1 MYTYFVRLAGIML
14 LLLGLTGVVKAQV
27 SWTDTLQVRIAD
39 GTTGALKPAISGG
52 NLVFTIEVMRPND
65 DWNGGDYTL
74 GDADLYFNFNPAAF
88 PNAFKGVGNPVFTP
102 ASGINISNSDPD
114 VALWGEARY
123 WAGRMQVAL
132 RMKNTGNPTKF
143 VNLTQ
148 NTWIQLGTVS
158 WPCDGNYANLGVVW
172 DKPATGLMTKT
183 GNPIIDTLMGDI
195 KKNPD
200 PVLQILHDTV
210 YPNPVCAGGNVT
222 FVCTAESSGTDLKFL
237 WQQKAKGASNW
248 TPITGNPVNSGSTGP
263 GLGGLYIFKIT
274 GIGDTLTI
282 QNVPNAL
289 DGYSFRCTAEDLT
302 LASEPKKKIGREHKL
317 NIRDSIRVFLSRDK
331 DQLRTTRDTVTQ
343 CSNTNVNIRFNFYG
357 AGAETINDIDSV
369 YYTYIYWNAA
379 SQPTEKTVGF
389 AKGDFTSATIPGK
402 NIFYATLPASGVGG
416 YELREV
422 HTSRCNNAA
431 IATQYDTLYIKEGD
445 HTDLPEVTVKVNET
459 KVVDANYDAL
469 GGTPTG
475 IITAKG
481 TITWDKP
488 GTSVSYKAPATP
500 CTDTIFYTIT
510 DKECNLTREV
520 NVINDQYLSLK
531 VLLEGPYRGLD
542 KFGAD
547 TMRCI
552 KPNIFPTDYRGL
564 VSPYDNKLAIAAL
577 PRLTKGTICDWI
589 YVKIRDGVKG
599 NYVDSVSAFLRQDG
613 VVCDTAGKPYLTFSK
628 LPKNAY
634 YIVVEHRSHLPI
646 MSAKAITLSSN
657 NNMDNFIV
665 SGGTDFTKIVNVY
678 DGAVGKVNEPL
689 KKFKEG
695 LYYMYAGYLQ
705 NKGRKPDVIT
715 NDDYAWLFKTM
726 KSNGGLGYHL
736 SDVTFDGFITNDD
749 VTSVANNVKRNIQGK
764 FW

>member
-1 MYTYFVRLAGIML
+1 MYTYFVRLTGIML
-14 LLLGLTGVVKAQV
+14 LLLGLTGVAEAQTA
-27 SWTDTLQVRIAD
+27 WTDTLQVRIAD
-39 GTTGALKPAISGG
+39 GTTGAPKPAITDGK
-52 NLVFTIEVMRPND
+52 LVFTIEVMRPNA
-65 DWNGGDYTL
+65 DWNGGDVEL
-74 GDADLYFNFNPAAF
+74 GDADLYFNFNPDAF
-88 PNAFKGVGNPVFTP
+88 PNAFRGVGNPVFTP

-132 RMKNTGNPTKF
+132 RMKNTGNPTRF

-148 NTWIQLGTVS
+148 GAWIQLGTVS
-158 WPCDGNYANLGVVW
+158 WPCDANYANLGVVW

-222 FVCTAESSGTDLKFL
+222 FVCTAESSGTGLTFL
-237 WQQKAKGASNW
+237 WEQRAKGASNW
-248 TPITGNPVNSGSTGP
+248 TPITGSPLNSGSTGP
-263 GLGGLYIFKIT
+263 GPGGLYLYKIT

-317 NIRDSIRVFLSRDK
+317 NIRDSIHVFLSRDK

-389 AKGDFTSATIPGK
+389 AKGDFSSVPFVKDGK
-402 NIFYATLPASGVGG
+402 TIFYATLPASGVGG

-422 HTSRCNNAA
+422 HTSHCNNAA

-459 KVVDANYDAL
+459 EVVDANYDAL

-481 TITWDKP
+481 TIIWNNP
-488 GTSVSYKAPATP
+488 NFPVSYKAPATP
-500 CTDTIFYTIT
+500 CTDTIFYTIA

-520 NVINDQYLSLK
+520 NVINDQYLSIK
-531 VLLEGPYRGLD
+531 VLLEGAYVGKDRNGVD
-542 KFGAD
+542 SMKY
-547 TMRCI
+547 I
-552 KPNIFPTDYRGL
+552 KANIFPTDYRGL
-564 VSPYDNKLAIAAL
+564 VSPYDNKFAIPAL
-577 PRLTKGTICDWI
+577 PRLTKGTLCDWV
-589 YVKIRDGVKG
+589 YVRVRDGVKG

-628 LPKNAY
+628 LPKSAY
-634 YIVVEHRSHLPI
+634 YVVVEHRNHLGV
-646 MSAKAITLSSN
+646 MSKVPVALAASAAGTATPAI
-657 NNMDNFIV
+657 
-665 SGGTDFTKIVNVY
+665 DFTKEGQAYQRLTVPSV
-678 DGAVGKVNEPL
+678 KL
-689 KKFKEG
+689 K
-695 LYYMYAGYLQ
+695 
-705 NKGRKPDVIT
+705 
-715 NDDYAWLFKTM
+715 
-726 KSNGGLGYHL
+726 
-736 SDVTFDGFITNDD
+736 
-749 VTSVANNVKRNIQGK
+749 NNVCVLYSGDINQDGLISVQDESMIIKLIKKIGYYAEDLNFDILISIPDESIVLPNISKIKQY
-764 FW
+764 